1 MQFVSYQSIS
11 IINSPVNSGSYL
23 STADDALL
31 NFSMDNSN
39 IWYGTSNSDIIEL
52 GIWDLDQTLMG
63 WGVITGSTNVT
74 ASNSYLNSLNY
85 PTGFSHIILNNG
97 FITYN
102 NSNILI
108 NPPNDLNTI
117 GSYNNGSHLLTY
129 NPVRNMAGD
138 QNSPLVIKEISPSR
152 TEIKL
157 LPQGSETQKFI
168 NFYSNQVIISDIYQ
182 QYIDGLISFPAN
194 SIYNKI
200 KSQYTDSIETIHR
213 LSSLKTDTDIINYII
228 NIYED
233 VYSYSNVDN
242 NGITTRIQGIKSYF
256 FNHIMDNL
264 SSSITF
270 ENLDLKFIDIANSV
284 IDTKISQLSNTITDK
299 YYTDIKK
306 FIYDFIVLY
315 HYQVIS
321 DKLSI
326 SYNNIYKSPLKNGL
340 NFGQNQLYPILNN
353 GAFNEAD
360 GSISLVIKLKDP
372 LPSNLSMGDTCWISN
387 ISLSPIILNVLI
399 NDVTPVR
406 TYAIKG
412 PDFSIKDKNVLA
424 TGGNE
429 KYSINDIN
437 LSLIDTRNISISKKI
452 KELTIDYTD
461 FTKFIIFSSA
471 EVRLKIFKN
480 KKIQLDILN
489 STIDL
494 LNIKN
499 QDYITLYNTT
509 YPFYASELLTLNDQM
524 DSIVESFDGYESYLF
539 DSGIYDTL
547 NGDFINTSLI
557 QDLESSASEYDIQN
571 RDSLIK
577 NTPKYILE
585 DTNNDEYIIF
595 LSMIGH
601 FFDNIYIYISNLPS
615 AKVTGNSLDTMLS
628 NKMVSAILEEMGW
641 DITDILSEDNI
652 LNYNL
657 TGANS
662 AISSADRIKIIEN
675 RILKNLPL
683 IYKTKGTQQSVD
695 LLLACYG
702 IPQSLLNIKEYG
714 GYVHSSTGSCDFYER
729 AYLYTWD
736 ESAPNDMFTL
746 DGINSASSYMFKV
759 RFNNPDYYSKGDDN
773 ILMGAINNGG
783 RPPRALIPA
792 MTSDT
797 TPSGIAS
804 GCKISYDYY
813 YPFAQSDSHPF
824 VYFNTFGNYIAY
836 QFSSPKIVTRLKVT
850 GPLGADRYSPFG
862 DWPDQKLI
870 FQGSTDGVTYYDI
883 GNTPYNVSSLNIDD
897 VFSNTTA
904 YSYYKFKVETLAFIK
919 SIQLYGIDVPS
930 LPSSSSAE
938 GSGDWAVG
946 FTRTDSSNSGT
957 IYFRSGYKGYEV
969 FKLESPEFSLFD
981 GNIYSV
987 LIRKNDIDSNFDID
1001 NFTGSP
1007 NQLPRQYDLS
1017 VKRNNSGDELLNISS
1032 SYINYDEYSNDTFD
1046 GNPGNTRLVIG
1057 GWFLP
1062 HNSKPLVGSFDKLEI
1077 FQNVVSDTTFE
1088 DYVNNINSYSNN
1100 QSGSQQDLLFRMSVD
1115 YPFDIRSSSIWPN
1128 SNSLYSTYLS
1138 SSNAWEG
1145 ATTSSFDTSSCQT
1158 SSIGIYPYQFT
1169 EVEYLNTIN
1178 SSFYGPNQFNTNKVN
1193 NIDQK
1198 VVCRLDNLNTSTQN
1212 TEKLTPSSN
1221 LLGLFLDPQDF
1232 KNKDIVRQLG
1242 SYDLMTSIGDP
1253 SSMYDNQYLNLK
1265 QLQSAYVDS
1274 LQNKQQ
1280 TTLFGELMTIY
1291 RLYFNKSIFSSIK
1304 KLLPARANV
1313 VDGILIAPTIL
1324 ERPKYPF
1331 KPVTASINTGD
1342 VGLYEIILPRSASF
1356 MLTSSVEYMA
1366 QDGYNPYDFELNI
1379 LANKNDSVTYQSIG
1393 YIPYS
1398 LDDTQLESYVNP
1410 ITKKVINSYFPYSSS
1425 AHIMKRWKKYRYS
1438 AVDDSKI
1445 DSSAS
1450 VYLYDYVKVSDT
1462 VFNSLASSSKSDT
1475 GDYFEL
1481 VSGYPRNHHSHKQ
1494 NIFTNKSSF
1503 NSAQSTT
1510 YKKSEIDYFPIQN
1523 YYINVTPGQTKTFLG
1538 KTYPITDSNITYKQ
1552 NKYYI
1557 TIRILSKNH
1566 LVLLNNLSFTT
1577 SSFDPTSSFYTTISS
1592 SVNIDTLKHS
1602 ENPVFI
1608 LIKDAIGILN

>member
-1 MQFVSYQSIS
+1 
-11 IINSPVNSGSYL
+11 
-23 STADDALL
+23 
-31 NFSMDNSN
+31 
-39 IWYGTSNSDIIEL
+39 
-52 GIWDLDQTLMG
+52 MG
-63 WGVITGSTNVT
+63 WGVITGSSNVT
-74 ASNSYLNSLNY
+74 SSNSYLNSLNY
-85 PTGFSHIILNNG
+85 PTAFSNVILSNG

-102 NSNILI
+102 NSNLLI

-117 GSYNNGSHLLTY
+117 GSYNNGSYLLTY

-138 QNSPLVIKEISPSR
+138 QTSPLVIKEISPSR
-152 TEIKL
+152 TEVKL
-157 LPQGSETQKFI
+157 LPQGLTTQKFI
-168 NFYSNQVIISDIYQ
+168 NFYSGQVLISDIYQ

-200 KSQYTDSIETIHR
+200 KSQYTGSIETINR

-256 FNHIMDNL
+256 FNYIMDNMT
-264 SSSITF
+264 SSITF
-270 ENLDLKFIDIANSV
+270 DNLDLEFIGIVNSV
-284 IDTKISQLSNTITDK
+284 IDSKVSQLSNTITDA
-299 YYTDIKK
+299 YYIDIKK
-306 FIYDFIVLY
+306 FFYDFIVQY
-315 HYQVIS
+315 YYQVIA
-321 DKLSI
+321 DKLSS
-326 SYNNIYKSPLKNGL
+326 SYNNIYNSPLKNGL
-340 NFGQNQLYPILNN
+340 NFGQNQIYTILNS
-353 GAFNEAD
+353 GAFNESD
-360 GSISLVIKLKDP
+360 GSISLVIKLKET
-372 LPSNLSMGDTCWISN
+372 LPSSLSMGDTCWVSN

-399 NDVTPVR
+399 NDSNPIR

-412 PDFSIKDKNVLA
+412 PDFSIKDKNILVS
-424 TGGNE
+424 GGNE

-437 LSLIDTRNISISKKI
+437 PSLIDNRNISISKKI

-480 KKIQLDILN
+480 KKMQLDSLN
-489 STIDL
+489 STINL
-494 LNIKN
+494 LNTKN
-499 QDYITLYNTT
+499 QDYIALNNTT
-509 YPFYASELLTLNDQM
+509 YPFYATELLTLNDQL

-547 NGDFINTSLI
+547 SGVFTNTAQI
-557 QDLESSASEYDIQN
+557 QDLESSALAYDIQN

-585 DTNNDEYIIF
+585 DINNDDYIIF

-615 AKVTGNSLDTMLS
+615 AKMTGNSLDTMLS

-657 TGANS
+657 TGS
-662 AISSADRIKIIEN
+662 YTAISSADRIKIIEN

-746 DGINSASSYMFKV
+746 DGINSASAYMFKV
-759 RFNNPDYYSKGDDN
+759 RFNDPEYYSKGDDN
-773 ILMGAINNGG
+773 ILFGAING
-783 RPPRALIPA
+783 
-792 MTSDT
+792 T
-797 TPSGIAS
+797 T
-804 GCKISYDYY
+804 DY
-813 YPFAQSDSHPF
+813 P
-824 VYFNTFGNYIAY
+824 T
-836 QFSSPKIVTRLKVT
+836 
-850 GPLGADRYSPFG
+850 
-862 DWPDQKLI
+862 
-870 FQGSTDGVTYYDI
+870 
-883 GNTPYNVSSLNIDD
+883 
-897 VFSNTTA
+897 
-904 YSYYKFKVETLAFIK
+904 
-919 SIQLYGIDVPS
+919 
-930 LPSSSSAE
+930 SSSIS

-957 IYFRSGYKGYEV
+957 IYFRNGYKGQEV
-969 FKLESPEFSLFD
+969 FKIESPEFSLFD

-987 LIRKNDIDSNFDID
+987 LIRKNEIDPSFDISNFG
-1001 NFTGSP
+1001 GSL
-1007 NQLPRQYDLS
+1007 NQLPRQYDLV

-1032 SYINYDEYSNDTFD
+1032 SYTNYDEGSNVIFD
-1046 GNPGNTRLVIG
+1046 GRPSSSVIIPNCYSVAGAGIIIDNGLYYLASINDNGRNIKETYTSLNGRELTTTYSHIIYHVTQIFIGIIGGGQDYGSLIWDYNVRPEDATIIVGSGLPPAPTVTIPIISTISTRIAIG

-1077 FQNVVSDTTFE
+1077 FQNAVSDLTFD

-1115 YPFDIRSSSIWPN
+1115 YPFDMNSSSIWPN

-1145 ATTSSFDTSSCQT
+1145 ATTSSYNTSSCQNT
-1158 SSIGIYPYQFT
+1158 KLGIYPYQFT

-1193 NIDQK
+1193 NIDQE

-1242 SYDLMTSIGDP
+1242 SYDLMSSIGDP

-1265 QLQSAYVDS
+1265 QLQSSYVDS
-1274 LQNKQQ
+1274 LKNKQQ

-1342 VGLYEIILPRSASF
+1342 AELYEINLPRSASF
-1356 MLTSSVEYMA
+1356 ILTSSIEYMA
-1366 QDGYNPYDFELNI
+1366 QDGYNPYDFELDI
-1379 LANKNDSVTYQSIG
+1379 LANKNDNVTYQSIG

-1398 LDDTQLESYVNP
+1398 LDDTQLESYIDP

-1425 AHIMKRWKKYRYS
+1425 AHILKRWKKYRYS
-1438 AVDDSKI
+1438 AADDSKI

-1450 VYLYDYVKVSDT
+1450 VYLYDYIKVPGD
-1462 VFNSLASSSKSDT
+1462 VFYNLASSSKSDT

-1503 NSAQSTT
+1503 NSALSTT
-1510 YKKSEIDYFPIQN
+1510 YKKSEIDYFPVQN
-1523 YYINVTPGQTKTFLG
+1523 YYITVTAGQTKTYLG
-1538 KTYPITDSNITYKQ
+1538 KTYSITDSNITYKK

-1557 TIRILSKNH
+1557 IVRILSKNH
-1566 LVLLNNLSFTT
+1566 LVLLHNLSFTT
-1577 SSFDPTSSFYTTISS
+1577 SSFDPSSSFYTTISS
-1592 SVNIDTLKHS
+1592 SVSIDTLKHS

-1608 LIKDAIGILN
+1608 LVKDAIGILN